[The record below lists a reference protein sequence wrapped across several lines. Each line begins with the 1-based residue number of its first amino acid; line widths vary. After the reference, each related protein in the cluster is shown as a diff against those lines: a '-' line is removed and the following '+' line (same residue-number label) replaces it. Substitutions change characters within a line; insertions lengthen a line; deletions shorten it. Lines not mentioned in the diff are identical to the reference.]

1 MNDTHEI
8 EPGATAPVQGPLRRL
23 WRQRRIRALAA
34 VALAVCAGAAV
45 WAQQSTPPFCYQ
57 TTTPIC
63 RDTLEQAEQA
73 MRAAPGNA
81 SIASLLEQAETE
93 VFPATGNA
101 DYMFRVKPQPAS
113 VVHGPSFVEEQSS
126 GGIVSSMHGCTPGN
140 DPNLPTAC
148 LDEQQL
154 LNNVVQ
160 ELRDARPDCSHSNP
174 TLVADRVPPYATID
188 GRNNVFG
195 GATYGVIDYGSKK
208 FNVTRTCNGTLSP
221 FVIQIFRRETFSCA
235 PGFRRMSDNIGN
247 DGFGDL
253 TVPVLCEYTGPARKI
268 TGPIQQCASCAAS
281 EYPVH
286 PATGE
291 KVRTEPDFAFA
302 GRTFTR
308 YYRSLRQ
315 FRNNPGFAVGWTH
328 TFSDRVAGSNG
339 TAPAAVI
346 DETGSYE
353 GFESIGA
360 NRFRGV
366 NSADTVLEYVAT
378 GAVRWRLRLPEGE
391 LREFDANKRLT
402 AIRTPDDPRQ
412 DVTLAYVDGLLR
424 TATDGQGRVLRFEY
438 NGAKL
443 LTRIVLPDGNAF
455 AYGYDADRNLT
466 TVDDGYGRMRR
477 YHYAEAGLIG
487 DASQRNHLTGITAE
501 TGRRFA
507 DVRYD
512 ARGRVIESR
521 ALGTPHHVTTVRY
534 DSDTRATV
542 FSAGGEER
550 VYTIQPGLYRRI
562 VGVATVGETT
572 QDTQTFDAQG
582 RLQRSTDRRGVNTDY
597 EYHAS
602 GAYRSATVEAV
613 GTPEQRREEIDR
625 DPATNLLTELRLRD
639 AAGTLQAQTRWTYN
653 ARGQVLTETDIDPGT
668 GATRTTT
675 TAYCEAADVTA
686 GTCSLVGLVKSVDG
700 PRTDVVDTTRFGYRM
715 SDAPGCAVGPSACT
729 YRKGDLWK
737 TTNARGQIVEAL
749 AYDGAGRIVSVR
761 DVAGVVTD
769 VEYDPR
775 GWLLATKV
783 RGTDNASEHDDRI
796 ARIEYTADGLVRRV
810 IRPDGV
816 FVVFGYDDAQR
827 LTSIADRDG
836 NTISYTLDGAG
847 HAIRDDTRDA
857 GGALLQTVART
868 FDTLGR
874 LRAVT
879 DADNRSTTFDYD
891 AEGALTKA
899 ADPLSRETRA
909 EYDPLGRLTRSL
921 RNATATASADDR
933 AETLH
938 RYDALDRITR
948 ITDPKGLHTEYS
960 YNGFGDRIEQRSPD
974 TGVTTWTHDAAGNT
988 TGEVDANG
996 RSTQY
1001 LYDAL
1006 DRLRAVDYAAAV
1018 PDETF
1023 GYDGAWGDCMP
1034 GEQYTA
1040 GRLARTAD
1048 AEGSTTYCYN
1058 RFGDVVRKVQ
1068 RTGDQTFT
1076 LRWVY
1081 QADGRLQKVVYPD
1094 LTEVDYLYD
1103 AQGRI
1108 REIGVND
1115 NDARQVLLTGA
1126 TYRPFGPVSGWTYGN
1141 GLALRRS
1148 FDANGLPV
1156 AVEDGPANGNSIGI
1170 ALGYRFDAAGNLD
1183 RLRSGRANDPAAM
1196 AQTYA
1201 YDGLDRLTEVRDAQ
1215 ALLLERY
1222 AYDRTGNRL
1231 SASEWVATGSGG
1243 GPGDGGTPTYT
1254 FQTTPYTYAANSHRL
1269 LAVGSEPRE
1278 YDAAGNLTQLGD
1290 PNAPGGP
1297 RRQFAYNDG
1306 NRMSAVSNLSGTL
1319 ATYGYNALGERVR
1332 KTVNGANAYAVYD
1345 NDGRWLGDFNA
1356 NGQPQRMAIWL
1367 DDLPVGVI
1375 VGSGAQRRV
1384 YYLEADALGTPRAVI
1399 DPQRNVAVWRWDAL
1413 GEAFGRDGI
1422 EGDPDG
1428 DGQVFTLDM
1437 RFPGQRYDAET
1448 GFHYNYFRDYD
1459 PTTGRYVESD
1469 PIGLDGGMST
1479 YGYAGGSP
1487 LMYDD
1492 PDGLVAGKVALS
1504 ITTRHILPR
1513 LGINLAARA
1522 SARWAMKKAMWAAQR
1537 QAFRAARA
1545 AKLTARQSPVC
1556 STVTSGGRK
1565 YWIKAKEFRGN
1576 KVYQRDDL
1584 INPRLLDSRGRSNL
1598 ERMQK
1603 GLSPIGSDGKSLNL
1617 HHMLQ
1622 SHNGPIAEMTANFHK
1637 GYHSIIHI
1645 NPSSIPSG
1653 INRLAFDRWRASYWI
1668 NRSRDFL

>member
-1 MNDTHEI
+1 MNEAHEN
-8 EPGATAPVQGPLRRL
+8 EPGATAPVPGLLHRL
-23 WRQRRIRALAA
+23 WRQRRVRALTA
-34 VALAVCAGAAV
+34 VALILGAGAAV

-57 TTTPIC
+57 TGTPLC

-73 MRAAPGNA
+73 MRAAPENVA
-81 SIASLLEQAETE
+81 IATLLEQAETE

-113 VVHGPSFVEEQSS
+113 VIHGPSFVEMQST
-126 GGIVSSMHGCTPGN
+126 GGIVSTTHGCTPGN
-140 DPNLPTAC
+140 DPNLPDAC
-148 LDEQQL
+148 QDEQQL
-154 LNNVVQ
+154 LANVVR
-160 ELRDARPDCSHSNP
+160 ELREARPDCSHAGP
-174 TLVADRVPPYATID
+174 TLEADRVPPYKSID
-188 GRNNVFG
+188 ARNNVFG
-195 GATYGVIDYGSKK
+195 GSTYGLIDYGFKAHK
-208 FNVTRTCNGTLSP
+208 VVRTCNGTDAT
-221 FVIQIFRRETFSCA
+221 FIIRIFRQETFSCA
-235 PGFRRMSDNIGN
+235 PGYRRLGDGVGN
-247 DGFGDL
+247 DGLGDL
-253 TVPVLCEYTGPARKI
+253 TLPVLCEYTGGARKI

-291 KVRTEPDFAFA
+291 KVRTEPDFTFA

-308 YYRSLRQ
+308 HYHSLRQ

-328 TFSDRVAGSNG
+328 TFSDRVAGTNG
-339 TAPAAVI
+339 TGPAAVI

-353 GFESIGA
+353 GFESIGT
-360 NRFRGV
+360 NRFRGM
-366 NSADTVLEYVAT
+366 NASDTVLEYVST
-378 GAVRWRLRLPEGE
+378 GAVRWRLRLPDGE
-391 LREFDANKRLT
+391 LREFDASKRLT

-412 DVTLAYVDGLLR
+412 DVTLTYADGLLR
-424 TATDGQGRVLRFEY
+424 TATDGQARTLRFEY
-438 NGAKL
+438 DGAKL

-455 AYGYDADRNLT
+455 RYGYDADRNLT
-466 TVDDGYGRMRR
+466 TVDDGYGRIRR

-507 DVRYD
+507 DFRYD

-534 DSDTRATV
+534 DSDTQATV

-562 VGVATVGETT
+562 TGVATVGEPA

-582 RLQRSTDRRGVNTDY
+582 RLQRSTNRRGVHTDH

-613 GTPEQRREEIDR
+613 GTPEQRREEVDR
-625 DPATNLLTELRLRD
+625 DPVTNLPTELRIRD
-639 AAGTLQAQTRWTYN
+639 AAGTLQAQTRWAYN

-675 TAYCEAADVTA
+675 TSYCESADITA
-686 GTCSLVGLVKSVDG
+686 GTCPMLGLLKSVDG
-700 PRTDVVDTTRFGYRM
+700 PRTDAMDVTRFAYRM
-715 SDAPGCAVGPSACT
+715 SDATGCATTPATCA

-737 TTNARGQIVEAL
+737 TTNARNQVTEVLG
-749 AYDGAGRIVSVR
+749 YDGAGRIASIR
-761 DVAGVVTD
+761 DVTGVVTD

-775 GWLLATKV
+775 GWPTATKV
-783 RGTDNASEHDDRI
+783 RGTQDGSETDDRI
-796 ARIEYTADGLVRRV
+796 ERIAYTADGLVERV
-810 IRPDGV
+810 IQPDGV
-816 FVVFGYDDAQR
+816 FVTFGYDDARR
-827 LTSIADRDG
+827 LTSITDRDG
-836 NTISYTLDGAG
+836 NTLTYTLDGAG
-847 HAIRDDTRDA
+847 QRIKDETRDA
-857 GGALLQTVART
+857 GGTLQQTVART

-879 DADNRSTTFDYD
+879 DAESHSTSFDYD
-891 AEGALTKA
+891 AEGSLTKA
-899 ADPLSRETRA
+899 TDPLLRETRA

-921 RNATATASADDR
+921 QNATAAASANDH
-933 AETLH
+933 AESLV
-938 RYDALDRITR
+938 RYDTLDRTTR
-948 ITDPKGLHTEYS
+948 ITDPEGLHTDYV

-974 TGVTTWTHDAAGNT
+974 TGVTTWAHDAAGNT

-996 RSTQY
+996 RATQY

-1023 GYDGAWGDCMP
+1023 GYDGAWSDCMP

-1040 GRLARTAD
+1040 GRLARIAD

-1076 LRWVY
+1076 LRWVH
-1081 QADGRLQKVVYPD
+1081 QADGRLQKIVYPD

-1108 REIGVND
+1108 REIGVTYD
-1115 NDARQVLLTGA
+1115 DLRQVLLTGA
-1126 TYRPFGPVSGWTYGN
+1126 AYRPFGPISGWTYGN

-1156 AVEDGPANGNSIGI
+1156 AVEDGPESGGGSVGL

-1183 RLRSGRANDPAAM
+1183 RLRSGRANDPAAVS
-1196 AQTYA
+1196 QTYA
-1201 YDGLDRLTEVRDAQ
+1201 YDGLDRLTGVRDAQ
-1215 ALLLERY
+1215 SLLLEQY

-1231 SASEWVATGSGG
+1231 SAGEWVSTGSGG
-1243 GPGDGGTPTYT
+1243 GPGGGTPTYT

-1332 KTVNGANAYAVYD
+1332 RTVNGASAYAVYD

-1356 NGQPQRMAIWL
+1356 NGQPERMAIWL

-1375 VGSGAQRRV
+1375 VGSGAQRKL

-1422 EGDPDG
+1422 ESDPDG
-1428 DGQVFTLDM
+1428 DGQVFALDM
-1437 RFPGQRYDAET
+1437 RFPGQRLDGET

-1479 YGYAGGSP
+1479 YGYVGGSP

-1492 PDGLVAGKVALS
+1492 PDGLIAGLVINLGG
-1504 ITTRHILPR
+1504 RYVLPR
-1513 LGINLAARA
+1513 LGVSLGLRAAARVA
-1522 SARWAMKKAMWAAQR
+1522 KR
-1537 QAFRAARA
+1537 QALRHVRAKVATRVVRVKRAPTPGACPSSSKVLGASLEAAGYARLPGHA
-1545 AKLTARQSPVC
+1545 AHHIVAGNAPAALRAREVLKRFGIGINDAVNGVFLPSSGAVQNIAGAAVH
-1556 STVTSGGRK
+1556 STVHTNAYYVAVNQTLATASTRAEAELALEAIRRTLLAGG
-1565 YWIKAKEFRGN
+1565 
-1576 KVYQRDDL
+1576 L
-1584 INPRLLDSRGRSNL
+1584 
-1598 ERMQK
+1598 
-1603 GLSPIGSDGKSLNL
+1603 
-1617 HHMLQ
+1617 
-1622 SHNGPIAEMTANFHK
+1622 
-1637 GYHSIIHI
+1637 
-1645 NPSSIPSG
+1645 
-1653 INRLAFDRWRASYWI
+1653 
-1668 NRSRDFL
+1668 